1 MAWPSTTISTVN
13 MDATTDSPAA
23 ARPEIKQMADNINT
37 IQGARGASDG
47 IASTDSGGKVPTA
60 QLPIIPANQGGTG
73 QTVFNVG
80 DVLFA
85 NTTSTLQKLSAGA
98 VSYVLT
104 SNGPGAAPSWQQA
117 GGGLVA
123 GTRLAFQQTTAPLGW
138 TKETNS
144 AFNDCAMR
152 IVTGT
157 VGSGGVDGFTTVFGS
172 GKATASH
179 ALTISQMPSHGHAY
193 TTYSGVGGS
202 TPKTIGN
209 YLLSTTINP
218 NVSGSNSAVMEG
230 GGLGHTHNLTLDI
243 KYRDFIIATKD

>member
-1 MAWPSTTISTVN
+1 MVWPSTTISTVN

-23 ARPEIKQMADNINT
+23 ARAEIKQMADNINT
-37 IQGARGASDG
+37 MQGARGASDG
-47 IASTDSGGKVPTA
+47 IASTDAGGKVPTA
-60 QLPIIPANQGGTG
+60 QLPTIPASQGGTG
-73 QTVFNVG
+73 QTAFNVG

-138 TKETNS
+138 TKETNA

-152 IVTGT
+152 IVTGSVGGGGT
-157 VGSGGVDGFTTVFGS
+157 NNFSDCFGSTATAGGTILLPRHIPRFSGGGSGEAGGYANQFEANSVLQINGV
-172 GKATASH
+172 SH
-179 ALTISQMPSHGHAY
+179 F
-193 TTYSGVGGS
+193 
-202 TPKTIGN
+202 
-209 YLLSTTINP
+209 
-218 NVSGSNSAVMEG
+218 
-230 GGLGHTHNLTLDI
+230 HNFDI
-243 KYRDFIIATKD
+243 KYRDFIIATKE